1 MSSGLS
7 EADTKFID
15 KLKEL
20 GLNYVVDN
28 EYKEQN
34 PFGRMEW
41 TSLIAAFYD
50 KEDMATSELNKT
62 VQKVEEVSKNKNKA
76 KPKVVWA
83 SVYEGSAY
91 IAPKDSYVDNMIK
104 WLVE

>member
-50 KEDMATSELNKT
+50 KEDIATSELNKT
-62 VQKVEEVSKNKNKA
+62 VQKIEEVSKK
-76 KPKVVWA
+76 
-83 SVYEGSAY
+83 
-91 IAPKDSYVDNMIK
+91 IK
-104 WLVE
+104 TKLNLKLYGHLYMKEVLI

>member
-28 EYKEQN
+28 EYKEQIHLE
-34 PFGRMEW
+34 EW
-41 TSLIAAFYD
+41 SGQ
-50 KEDMATSELNKT
+50 
-62 VQKVEEVSKNKNKA
+62 V
-76 KPKVVWA
+76 
-83 SVYEGSAY
+83 
-91 IAPKDSYVDNMIK
+91 
-104 WLVE
+104 